1 MGHLTITAATPETAK
16 HVALQAASMVGI
28 AAW

>member
-1 MGHLTITAATPETAK
+1 MGHLTITAATPAAAK
-16 HVALQAASMVGI
+16 AVALQTAALLGI